1 MNILNPKPVFVRAG
15 RPAQQRGVTLIEI
28 LVTLIVLSVGLLGLA
43 ALQSFSLQAGQVSL
57 LRTQATNF
65 AYEVADHAR
74 ANRSVVET
82 SGNVPNADLWNARV
96 ATLLP
101 GGSVAVG
108 VSDMEIT
115 VTVTWRDDRENA
127 TDADF
132 EIITRI

>member
-1 MNILNPKPVFVRAG
+1 MPFFVRPS
-15 RPAQQRGVTLIEI
+15 RPDRQRGVTLIEI

-74 ANRSVVET
+74 ANRSVVAT

-96 ATLLP
+96 AQLLP
-101 GGSVAVG
+101 DGTVGITVA
-108 VSDMEIT
+108 DMDIT

-127 TDADF
+127 EDAVF
-132 EIITRI
+132 EITTRI